1 MSHVSDVL
9 VEEGKLDS
17 SDQST
22 VLMIVS
28 SSCAGNEVCTFS
40 SERGTSLCKF
50 GNRNLS
56 TSFPRCRSAVCCS
69 SQACGVPY
77 GTPHVLLCNSCVLS
91 SDRL

>member
-28 SSCAGNEVCTFS
+28 SSW
-40 SERGTSLCKF
+40 
-50 GNRNLS
+50 
-56 TSFPRCRSAVCCS
+56 
-69 SQACGVPY
+69 CGQ
-77 GTPHVLLCNSCVLS
+77 
-91 SDRL
+91 